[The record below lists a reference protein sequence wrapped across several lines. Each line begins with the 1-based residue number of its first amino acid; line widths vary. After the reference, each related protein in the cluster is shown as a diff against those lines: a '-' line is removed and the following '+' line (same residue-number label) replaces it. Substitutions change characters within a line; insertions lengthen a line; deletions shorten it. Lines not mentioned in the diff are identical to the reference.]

1 MDYKFF
7 DKKTSG
13 SGIKNEI
20 KQNEQLA
27 EELHKPII
35 KEFKKRNVYSSF
47 KENIWG
53 VDLANMQLI
62 SKFVKG
68 IRFLLC
74 VVDIFSKYAWIIP
87 LKDKKGVTIVNAFQ
101 STLNNTKRKR
111 NKIWLDKRN
120 KFTIDQ

>member
-1 MDYKFF
+1 MNNWLKSYINQLLKSL
-7 DKKTSG
+7 KKETY
-13 SGIKNEI
+13 IHHLN
-20 KQNEQLA
+20 
-27 EELHKPII
+27 
-35 KEFKKRNVYSSF
+35 SSS
-47 KENIWG
+47 
-53 VDLANMQLI
+53 NMQLI
-62 SKFVKG
+62 SKFPKG